1 MVLVMIVKAT
11 TTRVGGKRKSWAQ
24 QQAVYVWASASR
36 PIEWQSGDEGVDG
49 GPDGV
54 RP

>member
-11 TTRVGGKRKSWAQ
+11 TTLVGGKRKSWAQ

-36 PIEWQSGDEGVDG
+36 PIEWQSDEGVDS